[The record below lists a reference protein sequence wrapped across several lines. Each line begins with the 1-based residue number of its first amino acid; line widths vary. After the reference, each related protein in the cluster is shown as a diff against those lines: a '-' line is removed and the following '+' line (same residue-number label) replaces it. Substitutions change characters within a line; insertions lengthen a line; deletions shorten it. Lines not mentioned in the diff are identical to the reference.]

1 MHSVGSSAFSLR
13 SRILSGEEPAC
24 ALPKTLFLPGITV
37 SGRIVKNI
45 YIIFLKCPVTNS
57 VISIF

>member
-24 ALPKTLFLPGITV
+24 VLPETLFLPDITIG
-37 SGRIVKNI
+37 GRIVENI
-45 YIIFLKCPVTNS
+45 YFFFLNVL
-57 VISIF
+57 

>member
-24 ALPKTLFLPGITV
+24 ALPETLFLPDITI

-45 YIIFLKCPVTNS
+45 YILFFQNVL
-57 VISIF
+57 